1 MLPRMLVIVLDP
13 DDPQLR
19 DITQSSADGPT
30 FGIVSEGLDRS
41 GRVLEFRFRVKYDDG
56 TISVVPAGQLV
67 SLLVLSEDDAANLTP
82 SEAFSKWSA
91 EIVKRQGIV
100 RLSEVERD
108 FLFQMRAA
116 AV

>member
-13 DDPQLR
+13 DDPQLH

-30 FGIVSEGLDRS
+30 FGIVSEGLDS
-41 GRVLEFRFRVKYDDG
+41 TGRVLEFRFRVKHDDG